1 MSNIFLPFIAMAA
14 AFSSPFWRQNKDEL
28 DGIDIEKEYAL
39 IQQKKSGLSKRLR
52 DMVEWKYKKL
62 QENK

>member
-1 MSNIFLPFIAMAA
+1 MSNIFLPYMLVG
-14 AFSSPFWRQNKDEL
+14 AFSSPFWKQNKDEL
-28 DGIDIEKEYAL
+28 EGIDIEKEYTL
-39 IQQKKSGLSKRLR
+39 IQQKKSGLSCRLR

>member
-1 MSNIFLPFIAMAA
+1 MLVG
-14 AFSSPFWRQNKDEL
+14 AFSSPFWKQNKDEL
-28 DGIDIEKEYAL
+28 EGIDIEKEYTL
-39 IQQKKSGLSKRLR
+39 IQQKKSGLSCRLR